1 MIAKFINYINE
12 VNLADL
18 KFIKSREISNSF
30 TISLE
35 IELETDD
42 EMGSDIDLT
51 ENQINICINLIR
63 DKILLEFT
71 RFNNFDY
78 KNLSSYQEFIDN
90 LLYEVRDNLYTD
102 DEYIDDILDYENYD
116 GVESGIVQLIDPL
129 VQTYFYTENIFY
141 LKNKLKSNLVEFW
154 KKWNKDIKYEIDNTL
169 KRGIEISMKSY
180 VRGINNAINFIND
193 FYQDFDKQNYWKFK
207 KTTGIHINIGL
218 NYKAEW
224 NIIKG
229 LLILNDT
236 KQNTFLF
243 SGIEWRKNSKFT
255 NSIKKAISKLGKKE
269 KLNILN
275 NLDLHNLSNVEMFLN
290 TYLFNLVKKLG
301 YKNFG
306 FNITTAS
313 TDNYVEFRYLG
324 GKVSKEVLI
333 EKLLYFCYIVYCM
346 TNSEFKKRE
355 YQKKIFK
362 FFDNLSVF

>member
-141 LKNKLKSNLVEFW
+141 LK
-154 KKWNKDIKYEIDNTL
+154 
-169 KRGIEISMKSY
+169 
-180 VRGINNAINFIND
+180 
-193 FYQDFDKQNYWKFK
+193 
-207 KTTGIHINIGL
+207 INIMILL
-218 NYKAEW
+218 NFYFFSYGRL
-224 NIIKG
+224 II
-229 LLILNDT
+229 
-236 KQNTFLF
+236 
-243 SGIEWRKNSKFT
+243 
-255 NSIKKAISKLGKKE
+255 
-269 KLNILN
+269 
-275 NLDLHNLSNVEMFLN
+275 
-290 TYLFNLVKKLG
+290 
-301 YKNFG
+301 
-306 FNITTAS
+306 
-313 TDNYVEFRYLG
+313 
-324 GKVSKEVLI
+324 
-333 EKLLYFCYIVYCM
+333 
-346 TNSEFKKRE
+346 
-355 YQKKIFK
+355 
-362 FFDNLSVF
+362 

>member
-169 KRGIEISMKSY
+169 K
-180 VRGINNAINFIND
+180 
-193 FYQDFDKQNYWKFK
+193 
-207 KTTGIHINIGL
+207 
-218 NYKAEW
+218 
-224 NIIKG
+224 
-229 LLILNDT
+229 
-236 KQNTFLF
+236 
-243 SGIEWRKNSKFT
+243 
-255 NSIKKAISKLGKKE
+255 
-269 KLNILN
+269 
-275 NLDLHNLSNVEMFLN
+275 
-290 TYLFNLVKKLG
+290 
-301 YKNFG
+301 
-306 FNITTAS
+306 
-313 TDNYVEFRYLG
+313 
-324 GKVSKEVLI
+324 
-333 EKLLYFCYIVYCM
+333 C
-346 TNSEFKKRE
+346 
-355 YQKKIFK
+355 
-362 FFDNLSVF
+362 

>member
-63 DKILLEFT
+63 DKILLDFT

-141 LKNKLKSNLVEFW
+141 LKNKLK
-154 KKWNKDIKYEIDNTL
+154 
-169 KRGIEISMKSY
+169 
-180 VRGINNAINFIND
+180 
-193 FYQDFDKQNYWKFK
+193 
-207 KTTGIHINIGL
+207 
-218 NYKAEW
+218 
-224 NIIKG
+224 
-229 LLILNDT
+229 
-236 KQNTFLF
+236 
-243 SGIEWRKNSKFT
+243 
-255 NSIKKAISKLGKKE
+255 
-269 KLNILN
+269 
-275 NLDLHNLSNVEMFLN
+275 
-290 TYLFNLVKKLG
+290 
-301 YKNFG
+301 
-306 FNITTAS
+306 
-313 TDNYVEFRYLG
+313 
-324 GKVSKEVLI
+324 
-333 EKLLYFCYIVYCM
+333 
-346 TNSEFKKRE
+346 
-355 YQKKIFK
+355 
-362 FFDNLSVF
+362 